1 MSVDKFG
8 RYYSPKKNYDNILKR
23 KNATKV
29 FDIIMDS
36 DNNFNVQNKRIKN
49 IANPL
54 EEKDAV
60 SKAFLLTK
68 IDQSKAEV
76 LISSRKYHSYVDG
89 ELASL
94 HIKVADLKTLI
105 LDLVGKE
112 NVVEEPTI
120 KYLNGDEK
128 FDDSNILKYTIDND
142 DEYKENSSTRIA

>member
-8 RYYSPKKNYDNILKR
+8 RYYSPKKNYDIIKR
-23 KNATKV
+23 KNATKE
-29 FDIIMDS
+29 FDIIMDI

-49 IANPL
+49 IANAV

-60 SKAFLLTK
+60 SKAFLLTQ
-68 IDQSKAEV
+68 IDQTKAEI
-76 LISSRKYHSYVDG
+76 LNSSRKYHSYIEG

-94 HIKVADLKTLI
+94 HIKVSDLKTSL
-105 LDLVGKE
+105 LELVGKE
-112 NVVEEPTI
+112 NVIEEPTI

-128 FDDSNILKYTIDND
+128 FDDIDILKYTIDDD